1 MSRLYL
7 ALALLAV
14 FGTATGAA
22 YLKGRSVGRAVDAEA
37 AAGEVQRLNEV
48 IRLAGEAAR
57 SREAAR
63 LAEMERLEATVE
75 QLRGEADEDP
85 DADRPAVGPDSVR
98 RINSVN

>member
-22 YLKGRSVGRAVDAEA
+22 YIKGRSDGRAVEAEA
-37 AAGEVQRLNEV
+37 AAEEVQSLNEV

>member
-22 YLKGRSVGRAVDAEA
+22 YLKGRSDGRAVEA
-37 AAGEVQRLNEV
+37 AASAEEVQRLNESL
-48 IRLAGEAAR
+48 RLAGVAAR
-57 SREAAR
+57 EREAAR

-75 QLRGEADEDP
+75 QLRSEADEDP
-85 DADRPAVGPDSVR
+85 DAGRPAVGPDSVR